1 MSFLIGKKVL
11 IGVSGGIAAYK
22 SPEIVRQLVKNG
34 SEVKVIMTPSSKD
47 FVAPLALSTVSKNP
61 VLSSFISEDS
71 DNPLWNN
78 HVDLA
83 NWADLFLIA
92 PATSNTISSIANG
105 NCNNLL
111 LATYFSSKCPVMI
124 APAMD
129 IDMYKHPTNKKNL
142 KKIKTY
148 GNIILPV
155 GDGFL
160 ASGLHGKG
168 RMIEPKEILYFIKN
182 FFKKT
187 LRLSEKKILITAGPT
202 YEKIDLVR
210 FIGNYSSGKMGFSL
224 AKVAL
229 NLGAKVFL
237 VTGPTSQKINHPNLK
252 QIDIISASEMLTK
265 VKSLY
270 NKVDI
275 AIASAAVSDFK
286 PSNIINKKI
295 KKEDDIKTVNLEK
308 TVDILDY
315 MGKNKKKQVLI
326 GFALEFENEINNAK
340 NKLKNKNL
348 DFIVL
353 NSLKE
358 KRGGFNSDMNKIMII
373 KNDSSIKDFNLKSK
387 IKVAKD
393 IFKEIINEI
402 N

>member
-11 IGVSGGIAAYK
+11 VGVSGGIAAYK
-22 SPEIVRQLVKNG
+22 SPEIVRKLIKKG

-47 FVAPLALSTVSKNP
+47 FVTPLSLSTVSKNP
-61 VLSSFISEDS
+61 VLSSFTTEDL
-71 DNPLWNN
+71 DNPIWNN

-83 NWADLFLIA
+83 NWADLFLVA
-92 PATSNTISSIANG
+92 PATSNTISSMANG

-111 LATYFSSKCPVMI
+111 LATYFSSKCPVI
-124 APAMD
+124 ISPAMD
-129 IDMYKHPTNKKNL
+129 LDMYEHPTNKKNL
-142 KKIKTY
+142 KKLKSY

-155 GDGFL
+155 GKGFL
-160 ASGLHGKG
+160 ASGLNGKG
-168 RMIEPKEILYFIKN
+168 RMLEPEEIINFIDD
-182 FFKKT
+182 FFKKKLT
-187 LRLSEKKILITAGPT
+187 LYGKKILITAGPT

-210 FIGNYSSGKMGFSL
+210 FIGNHSSGKMGFSL
-224 AKVAL
+224 AITAL
-229 NLGAKVFL
+229 DLGAKVYL

-252 QIDIISASEMLTK
+252 QIDIISALDMLDE
-265 VKSLY
+265 VKLIY
-270 NKVDI
+270 KKVDI

-286 PSNIINKKI
+286 PLKMLNKKI
-295 KKEDDIKTVNLEK
+295 KKEDDIKMLKLEN

-315 MGKNKKKQVLI
+315 MGQNKKKQLLI
-326 GFALEFENEINNAK
+326 GFALESKNEIKNAK
-340 NKLKNKNL
+340 SKLKKKNL

-358 KRGGFNSDMNKIMII
+358 KNAGFNSDKNKITII
-373 KNDSSIKDFNLKSK
+373 NKDFSVKNFNLKSK